1 MERPALNHVRQY
13 YINVKTYRWANQNVT
28 EDQEKMA
35 QLMVLLLYLIP
46 FVKLQNVDFDFYPP
60 LWPKFKSHFYG
71 LAQIDRLPILHD
83 EDSGCSCRVYSNTW
97 TDCFGNDSCH
107 TVPNII
113 VNTTNFHK
121 IHSTSIEVLRKHE
134 FSGYSNIISLN
145 IEWNYLLSAIKP
157 GAFTN
162 MSAATNVS
170 ISYNK
175 NLTRLQKY
183 SFYGLVNVK
192 EMILI
197 KNGFHKV
204 IDATIALSSKTLPNI
219 FKVSL
224 SENVFKNITEADFTP
239 MKDSSIRELNLVL
252 CQIEHMH
259 PKTILPLTNL
269 SSLRLGENL
278 FNATTITNL
287 ITTSTKFGIPL
298 HMINL
303 YGNGF
308 RKTPPKEILMAISRS
323 TVTQL
328 QLLDLREV
336 LMTDILSDAL
346 KDMPALRTLLL
357 SGNKLNYV
365 PDGLRVLGLKN
376 SSINCIEDGTFLQLP
391 NLLVLN
397 LENNYFKL
405 NNNVFNGLENL
416 QVLLLGGSSISYI
429 PTNNNPFQNLTRLAH
444 LGLENNALLTLSSE
458 ELRPL
463 SNLITIDVSRNRL
476 TSWDKRVFIYN
487 SKISVMLISNNKLS
501 HFSKSMLDDFTN
513 LSRFDIS
520 GNPFVC
526 DCKSFRTLY
535 EWFEINGNATI
546 LNLFNG
552 NPTYCVYPEKVA
564 DENLMN
570 VYELFQ
576 SGSRRCESIDMN
588 EYFLTAV
595 SLALLVLILLSTIA
609 VSYCFRWHIR
619 YWIFLARVNLS
630 QLGICTS
637 NGKKRSYTNYQY
649 DAFISYCKDD
659 KNFVVR
665 LVSMLENF
673 EPYFKLCVYERDFQ
687 VGSVICESVMTSIE
701 KSRKTIL
708 IISDAYDVRMVP
720 LGSAN
725 RQPP

>member
-1 MERPALNHVRQY
+1 ME
-13 YINVKTYRWANQNVT
+13 
-28 EDQEKMA
+28 
-35 QLMVLLLYLIP
+35 
-46 FVKLQNVDFDFYPP
+46 
-60 LWPKFKSHFYG
+60 
-71 LAQIDRLPILHD
+71 
-83 EDSGCSCRVYSNTW
+83 
-97 TDCFGNDSCH
+97 
-107 TVPNII
+107 TVS
-113 VNTTNFHK
+113 V
-121 IHSTSIEVLRKHE
+121 
-134 FSGYSNIISLN
+134 
-145 IEWNYLLSAIKP
+145 
-157 GAFTN
+157 
-162 MSAATNVS
+162 
-170 ISYNK
+170 
-175 NLTRLQKY
+175 
-183 SFYGLVNVK
+183 
-192 EMILI
+192 
-197 KNGFHKV
+197 
-204 IDATIALSSKTLPNI
+204 
-219 FKVSL
+219 
-224 SENVFKNITEADFTP
+224 
-239 MKDSSIRELNLVL
+239 
-252 CQIEHMH
+252 
-259 PKTILPLTNL
+259 
-269 SSLRLGENL
+269 
-278 FNATTITNL
+278 
-287 ITTSTKFGIPL
+287 
-298 HMINL
+298 
-303 YGNGF
+303 
-308 RKTPPKEILMAISRS
+308 KTPPKEILMAISRS
-323 TVTQL
+323 TVTQLSLARNQFEIITNDTFPFMAGL

-346 KDMPALRTLLL
+346 KDMPALRTLLV

-365 PDGLRVLGLKN
+365 PDGVLLENLTYLDISSNSKDPSMFTYFSLGKNSYTFSGLMQLRVLGLKN

-429 PTNNNPFQNLTRLAH
+429 PINNNPFQNLTRLAH

-552 NPTYCVYPEKVA
+552 NPTYCVYPENVA

-595 SLALLVLILLSTIA
+595 
-609 VSYCFRWHIR
+609 
-619 YWIFLARVNLS
+619 
-630 QLGICTS
+630 
-637 NGKKRSYTNYQY
+637 
-649 DAFISYCKDD
+649 
-659 KNFVVR
+659 
-665 LVSMLENF
+665 
-673 EPYFKLCVYERDFQ
+673 
-687 VGSVICESVMTSIE
+687 GSVICESVMTSIE

-708 IISDAYDVRMVP
+708 IISDAYARSEWCRWEVQIVQHHRLFIDCGDREINDSLIMIK
-720 LGSAN
+720 LGNVSKSNCTPTLKYLMKTRIYLEWDRDAKKQKVFWEKL
-725 RQPP
+725 RKVLTRKKSIYDSCV